1 MKRMSHS
8 SHYAKLN
15 AAGANPVLELRGLTR
30 RFGTTTAVDRV
41 SLAVADG
48 EMVAVLGR
56 SGAGK
61 STLLN
66 MINRLI
72 DPNEGEIIYQ
82 GRDIARLKGSDLLA
96 WRRQSAMIFQRFNLV
111 GRLSVLTNVLT
122 GRLNHKPRF
131 PKLFGAFTDHERD
144 IAIDALAALSMDEH
158 ALKRADQLSGGQ
170 QQRVAIAR
178 ALVQEPRLILADEPV
193 ASLDPVNSQAV
204 MEALR
209 RINQERGITVICNL
223 HSVPLARAWCDR
235 AIALS
240 AGRVVYDGPLSG
252 LDDTALLAIYG
263 GGASLTEAH

>member
-1 MKRMSHS
+1 MSLS
-8 SHYAKLN
+8 SRCARLS
-15 AAGANPVLELRGLTR
+15 AAGADQVLELRGLTR
-30 RFGTTTAVDRV
+30 RFGEATAVDRV
-41 SLAVADG
+41 SVAVADG
-48 EMVAVLGR
+48 EMVAILGR

-72 DPNEGEIIYQ
+72 DPSEGEIRYH
-82 GRDIARLKGSDLLA
+82 GRNISRLRGAELLA

-122 GRLNHKPRF
+122 GRLNHAPRL
-131 PKLFGAFTDHERD
+131 PKLFGAFSDHERD
-144 IAIDALAALSMDEH
+144 IAIDALAGLDMDGH

-209 RINQERGITVICNL
+209 RINRERGITVLCNL
-223 HSVPLARAWCDR
+223 HSVPLARSWCDR

-240 AGRVVYDGPLSG
+240 AGRVVYDGPVDG
-252 LDDTALLAIYG
+252 LDEATLLGIYG
-263 GGASLTEAH
+263 SAAALTEAH

>member
-1 MKRMSHS
+1 
-8 SHYAKLN
+8 
-15 AAGANPVLELRGLTR
+15 VLELRGLTR
-30 RFGTTTAVDRV
+30 RFGEATAVDRV
-41 SLAVADG
+41 SVAVADG

-72 DPNEGEIIYQ
+72 DPSEGEILYH
-82 GRDIARLKGSDLLA
+82 GRDIARLRGAELLA

-122 GRLNHKPRF
+122 GRLNHAPRL
-131 PKLFGAFTDHERD
+131 PKLLGVFTDHERD
-144 IAIDALAALSMDEH
+144 IAIDALAGLDMDGH

-209 RINQERGITVICNL
+209 RINRERGITVLCNL
-223 HSVPLARAWCDR
+223 HSVPLARSWCDR

-240 AGRVVYDGPLSG
+240 AGRVVYDGPVDG
-252 LDDTALLAIYG
+252 LDEATLLGIYG
-263 GGASLTEAH
+263 SAAALTEAH

>member
-1 MKRMSHS
+1 MSRLS
-8 SHYAKLN
+8 RCGRPN
-15 AAGANPVLELRGLTR
+15 AVGAEAVLELRGLTR
-30 RFGTTTAVDRV
+30 RFGDATAVDRV

-48 EMVAVLGR
+48 AMVAVLGR

-72 DPNEGEIIYQ
+72 DPSEGEILYH
-82 GRDIARLKGSDLLA
+82 GRDVARLRGAELLA

-122 GRLNHKPRF
+122 GRLNHKPRL
-131 PKLFGAFTDHERD
+131 PKLFGVFTDRERD
-144 IAIDALAALSMDEH
+144 IAIDALAALGMADH

-209 RINQERGITVICNL
+209 RINQERGITVLCNL

-240 AGRVVYDGPLSG
+240 AGRVIYDGPVGG
-252 LDDTALLAIYG
+252 LDEATLMGIYG
-263 GGASLTEAH
+263 SPAALIEAH

>member
-1 MKRMSHS
+1 MSLS
-8 SHYAKLN
+8 SRCGRPN
-15 AAGANPVLELRGLTR
+15 AAGAKRVLELRALTR
-30 RFGTTTAVDRV
+30 RFGNATAVDRV
-41 SLAVADG
+41 SMAVGDG

-72 DPNEGEIIYQ
+72 DPSEGEILYH
-82 GRDIARLKGSDLLA
+82 GRDVSRLSGAELLA

-111 GRLSVLTNVLT
+111 ARLSVLTNVLT
-122 GRLNHKPRF
+122 GRLNHKPRL
-131 PKLFGAFTDHERD
+131 PKLFGMFNDQERD
-144 IAIDALAALSMDEH
+144 IAIDALASLGMDDH

-209 RINQERGITVICNL
+209 RINQERGITVLCNL

-240 AGRVVYDGPLSG
+240 EGRVIYDGPVGG
-252 LDDTALLAIYG
+252 LDEPTLLAIYG
-263 GGASLTEAH
+263 SAAALTEAH

>member
-1 MKRMSHS
+1 M
-8 SHYAKLN
+8 
-15 AAGANPVLELRGLTR
+15 LELRGLTR
-30 RFGTTTAVDRV
+30 RFGDATAVDNL

-72 DPNEGEIIYQ
+72 DPSGGEILYG
-82 GRDIARLKGSDLLA
+82 GRDIARLRGAELLA

-122 GRLNHKPRF
+122 GRLNHPPRL
-131 PKLFGAFTDHERD
+131 PKLVGLFTDRERD
-144 IAIDALAALSMDEH
+144 IAIDALAALGMEDH

-178 ALVQEPRLILADEPV
+178 ALVQEPRIMLADEPV
-193 ASLDPVNSQAV
+193 ASLDPVNAQAV

-209 RINQERGITVICNL
+209 RINRELGITVLCNL
-223 HSVPLARAWCDR
+223 HSVPLAQAWCDR

-240 AGRVVYDGPLSG
+240 AGRLVYDGPVAG
-252 LDDTALLAIYG
+252 LDEPTLLGIYG
-263 GGASLTEAH
+263 SAAALSEAH

>member
-1 MKRMSHS
+1 M
-8 SHYAKLN
+8 
-15 AAGANPVLELRGLTR
+15 LELRGVVR
-30 RFGTTTAVDRV
+30 RFDKAIAVDHV

-72 DPNEGEIIYQ
+72 DPSEGEILYG
-82 GRDIARLKGSDLLA
+82 GRDIAKLRGRALLD
-96 WRRQSAMIFQRFNLV
+96 WRRESAMIFQRFNLV

-122 GRLNHKPRF
+122 GRLAHAPRL
-131 PKLFGAFTDHERD
+131 PKLFGLFSDRERD
-144 IAIDALAALSMDEH
+144 IALDALAALGMDSY

-178 ALVQEPRLILADEPV
+178 ALVQEPRIILADEPV

-204 MEALR
+204 MDALR
-209 RINQERGITVICNL
+209 QINRERGITVLCNL
-223 HSVPLARAWCDR
+223 HSVPLARAYCDR
-235 AIALS
+235 AIALA
-240 AGRVVYDGPLSG
+240 AGQVVYDGPVSG
-252 LDDTALLAIYG
+252 LDDATLAHIYG
-263 GGASLTEAH
+263 HHGALEEVN